1 MKLALLIVTVPVW
14 LPLFVLFEVVVLPII
29 KGEW

>member
-1 MKLALLIVTVPVW
+1 MKLALLIVTAPVW